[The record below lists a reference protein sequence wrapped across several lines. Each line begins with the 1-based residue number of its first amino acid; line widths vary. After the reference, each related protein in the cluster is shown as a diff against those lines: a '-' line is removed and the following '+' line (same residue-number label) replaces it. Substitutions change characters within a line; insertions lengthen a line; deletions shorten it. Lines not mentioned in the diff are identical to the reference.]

1 MSKRNLGLFAAFGA
15 TLIYGFN
22 HTIAKNVMPIYIQP
36 YGFVLLRVLGAAL
49 IFWILSLFI
58 KNEKIKKEDWPRVFL
73 CSFLG
78 MFINK
83 LAFFK
88 GLELST
94 PINSSVLIT
103 AVPILVFIFS
113 AFFLRER
120 MSFARIFGV
129 SSGFVGALIL
139 ILYSPSSSFNAPNI
153 PLGNILFIIN
163 SSTYGLY
170 LIFVKKL
177 VEKYNI
183 ITLFRWLFLIAI
195 FFNFPVGLSEFN
207 GVEWSNLP
215 VTEAIFPMIYVV
227 VGTTFLTY
235 MFNAYA
241 LSKLTASTVSSFV
254 YLQPIVGI
262 VYAITTDNDSL
273 TFLSIIGMVLIFLG
287 VYLVT
292 KKIER
297 IV

>member
-1 MSKRNLGLFAAFGA
+1 MDKRNLGLLAAFGA
-15 TLIYGFN
+15 TVIYGFN
-22 HTIAKNVMPIYIQP
+22 HTIAKNVMPIYIEAF
-36 YGFVLLRVLGAAL
+36 GFVLLRVIGATL
-49 IFWILSLFI
+49 IFWTLSLFI
-58 KNEKIKKEDWPRVFL
+58 KNEKIKKEDWPRIFL

-103 AVPILVFIFS
+103 VVPILVFVFS
-113 AFFLRER
+113 AFFLKEKMRFLR
-120 MSFARIFGV
+120 VFGV
-129 SSGFVGALIL
+129 ISGFVGALVL
-139 ILYSPSSSFNAPNI
+139 ILYSPSTSFNAPNI
-153 PLGNILFIIN
+153 PLGNLMFVIN

-195 FFNFPVGLSEFN
+195 FLNLPVGIVEFKN
-207 GVEWSNLP
+207 VEWSHLP
-215 VTEAIFPMIYVV
+215 LWDAILPMIYVV

-241 LSKLTASTVSSFV
+241 LSKLKASTVSSFV

-262 VYAITTDNDSL
+262 IYAITTDNDSL
-273 TFLSIIGMVLIFLG
+273 TVLSVLGMILIFMG
-287 VYLVT
+287 VYFVT
-292 KKIER
+292 KKIKD
-297 IV
+297 

>member
-1 MSKRNLGLFAAFGA
+1 MDKRNLGLLAAFGA
-15 TLIYGFN
+15 TVIYGFN
-22 HTIAKNVMPIYIQP
+22 HTIAKNVMPIYIEAF
-36 YGFVLLRVLGAAL
+36 GFVLLRVIGATL
-49 IFWILSLFI
+49 IFWTLSLFI
-58 KNEKIKKEDWPRVFL
+58 ENEKIKKEDWPRIFL

-103 AVPILVFIFS
+103 VVPILVFVFS
-113 AFFLRER
+113 AFFLKEKMRFLR
-120 MSFARIFGV
+120 VFGV
-129 SSGFVGALIL
+129 ISGFVGALVL
-139 ILYSPSSSFNAPNI
+139 ILYSPSTSFNAPNI
-153 PLGNILFIIN
+153 PLGNLMFVIN

-195 FFNFPVGLSEFN
+195 FLNLPVGLIEFKN
-207 GVEWSNLP
+207 VEWSHLP
-215 VTEAIFPMIYVV
+215 FWDAILPMIYVV

-241 LSKLTASTVSSFV
+241 LSKLKASTVSSFV

-262 VYAITTDNDSL
+262 IYAITTDNDSL
-273 TFLSIIGMVLIFLG
+273 TVLSVLGMILIFMG
-287 VYLVT
+287 VYFVT
-292 KKIER
+292 KKIKD
-297 IV
+297 

>member
-1 MSKRNLGLFAAFGA
+1 MDKRNLGLLAASGA
-15 TLIYGFN
+15 TVIYGFN
-22 HTIAKNVMPIYIQP
+22 HTIAKNVMPIYIEAF
-36 YGFVLLRVLGAAL
+36 GFVLLRVIGATL
-49 IFWILSLFI
+49 IFWTLSLFI
-58 KNEKIKKEDWPRVFL
+58 KNEKIKKEDWPRIFL

-103 AVPILVFIFS
+103 VVPILVFVFS
-113 AFFLRER
+113 AFFLKEKMRFLR
-120 MSFARIFGV
+120 VFGV
-129 SSGFVGALIL
+129 ISGFVGALVL
-139 ILYSPSSSFNAPNI
+139 ILYSPSTSFNAPNI
-153 PLGNILFIIN
+153 PLGNLMFVIN

-195 FFNFPVGLSEFN
+195 FLNLPVGFPEFKN
-207 GVEWSNLP
+207 VEWSHLP
-215 VTEAIFPMIYVV
+215 FWDAILPMIYVV

-241 LSKLTASTVSSFV
+241 LSKLKASTVSSFV

-262 VYAITTDNDSL
+262 IYAITTDNDSL
-273 TFLSIIGMVLIFLG
+273 TVLSVLGMILIFMG
-287 VYLVT
+287 VYFVT
-292 KKIER
+292 KKIKD
-297 IV
+297 

>member
-1 MSKRNLGLFAAFGA
+1 MDKRNLGLLAAFGA
-15 TLIYGFN
+15 TVIYGFN
-22 HTIAKNVMPIYIQP
+22 HTIAKNVMPIYIEAF
-36 YGFVLLRVLGAAL
+36 GFVLLRVIGATL
-49 IFWILSLFI
+49 IFWTLSLFI
-58 KNEKIKKEDWPRVFL
+58 ENEKIKKEDWPRIFL

-103 AVPILVFIFS
+103 VVPILVFVFS
-113 AFFLRER
+113 AFFLKEKMRFLR
-120 MSFARIFGV
+120 VFGV
-129 SSGFVGALIL
+129 ISGFIGALVL
-139 ILYSPSSSFNAPNI
+139 ILYSPSTSFNAPNI
-153 PLGNILFIIN
+153 PLGNLMFVIN

-195 FFNFPVGLSEFN
+195 FLNLPVGLIEFKN
-207 GVEWSNLP
+207 VEWSHLP
-215 VTEAIFPMIYVV
+215 FWDAILPMIYVV

-241 LSKLTASTVSSFV
+241 LSKLKASTVSSFV

-262 VYAITTDNDSL
+262 IYAITTDNDSL
-273 TFLSIIGMVLIFLG
+273 TVLSVLGMILIFMG
-287 VYLVT
+287 VYFVT
-292 KKIER
+292 KKIKD
-297 IV
+297 

>member
-1 MSKRNLGLFAAFGA
+1 MDKRNLGLLAAFGA
-15 TLIYGFN
+15 TVIYGFN
-22 HTIAKNVMPIYIQP
+22 HTIAKNVMPIYIEAF
-36 YGFVLLRVLGAAL
+36 GFVLLRVIGATL
-49 IFWILSLFI
+49 IFWTLSLFI
-58 KNEKIKKEDWPRVFL
+58 ENEKIKKEDWPRIFL

-103 AVPILVFIFS
+103 VVPILVFVFS
-113 AFFLRER
+113 AFFLKEKMRFLR
-120 MSFARIFGV
+120 VFGV
-129 SSGFVGALIL
+129 ISGFIGALVL
-139 ILYSPSSSFNAPNI
+139 ILYSPSTSFNAPNI
-153 PLGNILFIIN
+153 PLGNLMFVIN

-195 FFNFPVGLSEFN
+195 FLNLPVGIIEFKN
-207 GVEWSNLP
+207 VEWSHLP
-215 VTEAIFPMIYVV
+215 FWDAILPMIYVV

-241 LSKLTASTVSSFV
+241 LSKLKASTVSSFV

-262 VYAITTDNDSL
+262 IYAITTDNDSL
-273 TFLSIIGMVLIFLG
+273 TVLSVLGMILIFMG
-287 VYLVT
+287 VYFVT
-292 KKIER
+292 KKIKD
-297 IV
+297 

>member
-1 MSKRNLGLFAAFGA
+1 MDKRNLGLLAAFGA
-15 TLIYGFN
+15 TVIYGFN
-22 HTIAKNVMPIYIQP
+22 HTIAKNVMPIYIEAF
-36 YGFVLLRVLGAAL
+36 GFVLLRVIGATL
-49 IFWILSLFI
+49 IFWTLSLFI
-58 KNEKIKKEDWPRVFL
+58 ENEKIKKEDWPRIFL

-103 AVPILVFIFS
+103 VVPILVFVFS
-113 AFFLRER
+113 AFFLKEKMRFLR
-120 MSFARIFGV
+120 VFGV
-129 SSGFVGALIL
+129 ISGFIGALVL
-139 ILYSPSSSFNAPNI
+139 ILYSPSTSFNAPNI
-153 PLGNILFIIN
+153 PLGNLMFVIN

-195 FFNFPVGLSEFN
+195 FLNIPVGLLEFKN
-207 GVEWSNLP
+207 VEWSHLP
-215 VTEAIFPMIYVV
+215 FWDAILPMIYVV

-241 LSKLTASTVSSFV
+241 LSKLKASTVSSFV

-262 VYAITTDNDSL
+262 IYAITTDNDSL
-273 TFLSIIGMVLIFLG
+273 TVLSVLGMILIFMG
-287 VYLVT
+287 VYFVT
-292 KKIER
+292 KKIKD
-297 IV
+297 

>member
-1 MSKRNLGLFAAFGA
+1 MDKRNLGLLAAFGA
-15 TLIYGFN
+15 TVIYGFN
-22 HTIAKNVMPIYIQP
+22 HTIAKNVMPIYIEAF
-36 YGFVLLRVLGAAL
+36 GFVLLRVIGATL
-49 IFWILSLFI
+49 IFWTLSLFI
-58 KNEKIKKEDWPRVFL
+58 KNEKIKKEDWPRIFL

-103 AVPILVFIFS
+103 VVPILVFVFS
-113 AFFLRER
+113 AFFLKEKMRFLR
-120 MSFARIFGV
+120 VFGV
-129 SSGFVGALIL
+129 ISGFVGALVL
-139 ILYSPSSSFNAPNI
+139 ILYSPSTSFNAPNI
-153 PLGNILFIIN
+153 PLGNLMFVIN

-195 FFNFPVGLSEFN
+195 FLNLPVGFLEFKN
-207 GVEWSNLP
+207 VEWSHLP
-215 VTEAIFPMIYVV
+215 FLDAILPMIYVV

-241 LSKLTASTVSSFV
+241 LSKLKASTVSSFV

-262 VYAITTDNDSL
+262 IYAITTDNDSL
-273 TFLSIIGMVLIFLG
+273 TVLSVLGMILIFMG
-287 VYLVT
+287 VYFVT
-292 KKIER
+292 KKIKD
-297 IV
+297 

>member
-1 MSKRNLGLFAAFGA
+1 MDKRNLGLLAAFGA
-15 TLIYGFN
+15 TVIYGFN
-22 HTIAKNVMPIYIQP
+22 HTIAKNVMPIYIEAF
-36 YGFVLLRVLGAAL
+36 GFVLLRVIGATL
-49 IFWILSLFI
+49 IFWTLSLFI
-58 KNEKIKKEDWPRVFL
+58 KNEKIKKEDWPRIFL

-103 AVPILVFIFS
+103 VVPILVFVFS
-113 AFFLRER
+113 AFFLKEKMRFLR
-120 MSFARIFGV
+120 VFGV
-129 SSGFVGALIL
+129 ISGFVGALVL
-139 ILYSPSSSFNAPNI
+139 ILYSPSTSFNAPNI
-153 PLGNILFIIN
+153 PLGNLMFVIN

-195 FFNFPVGLSEFN
+195 FLNLPVGLLEFQN
-207 GVEWSNLP
+207 VEWSHLP
-215 VTEAIFPMIYVV
+215 FWDAILPMIYVV

-241 LSKLTASTVSSFV
+241 LSKLKASTVSSFV

-262 VYAITTDNDSL
+262 IYAITTDNGSL
-273 TFLSIIGMVLIFLG
+273 TVLSVLGMILIFMG
-287 VYLVT
+287 VYFVT
-292 KKIER
+292 KKIKD
-297 IV
+297 

>member
-1 MSKRNLGLFAAFGA
+1 MDKRNLGLLAAFGA
-15 TLIYGFN
+15 TVIYGFN
-22 HTIAKNVMPIYIQP
+22 HTIAKNVMPIYIEAF
-36 YGFVLLRVLGAAL
+36 GFVLLRVIGATL
-49 IFWILSLFI
+49 IFWTLSLFI
-58 KNEKIKKEDWPRVFL
+58 KNEKIKKEDWPRIFL

-103 AVPILVFIFS
+103 VVPILVFVFS
-113 AFFLRER
+113 AFFLKEKMRFLR
-120 MSFARIFGV
+120 VFGV
-129 SSGFVGALIL
+129 ISGFVGALVL
-139 ILYSPSSSFNAPNI
+139 ILYSPSTSFNAPNI
-153 PLGNILFIIN
+153 PLGNLMFVIN

-195 FFNFPVGLSEFN
+195 FLNLPVGLLEFKN
-207 GVEWSNLP
+207 VEWSHLP
-215 VTEAIFPMIYVV
+215 FWDAILPMIYVV

-241 LSKLTASTVSSFV
+241 LSKLKASTVSSFV

-262 VYAITTDNDSL
+262 IYAITTDNDSL
-273 TFLSIIGMVLIFLG
+273 TVLSVLGMILIFMG
-287 VYLVT
+287 VYFVT
-292 KKIER
+292 KKIKD
-297 IV
+297 

>member
-1 MSKRNLGLFAAFGA
+1 MNKRNLGLLAAFGA
-15 TLIYGFN
+15 TVIYGFN
-22 HTIAKNVMPIYIQP
+22 HTIAKNVMPIYIEAF
-36 YGFVLLRVLGAAL
+36 GFVLLRVIGATL
-49 IFWILSLFI
+49 IFWTLSLFI
-58 KNEKIKKEDWPRVFL
+58 ENEKIKKEDWPRIFL

-103 AVPILVFIFS
+103 VVPILVFVFS
-113 AFFLRER
+113 AFFLKEKMRFLR
-120 MSFARIFGV
+120 VFGV
-129 SSGFVGALIL
+129 ISGFIGALVL
-139 ILYSPSSSFNAPNI
+139 ILYSPSTSFNAPNI
-153 PLGNILFIIN
+153 PLGNLMFVIN

-195 FFNFPVGLSEFN
+195 FLNLPVGLLEFKN
-207 GVEWSNLP
+207 VEWSHLP
-215 VTEAIFPMIYVV
+215 FSDAILPMIYVV

-241 LSKLTASTVSSFV
+241 LSKLKASTVSSFV

-262 VYAITTDNDSL
+262 IYAITTDNDSL
-273 TFLSIIGMVLIFLG
+273 TVLSVLGMILIFMG
-287 VYLVT
+287 VYFVT
-292 KKIER
+292 KKIKD
-297 IV
+297 

>member
-1 MSKRNLGLFAAFGA
+1 MNKRNLGLLAAFGA
-15 TLIYGFN
+15 TVIYGFN
-22 HTIAKNVMPIYIQP
+22 HTIAKNVMPIYIEAF
-36 YGFVLLRVLGAAL
+36 GFVLLRVIGATL
-49 IFWILSLFI
+49 IFWTLSLFI
-58 KNEKIKKEDWPRVFL
+58 KNEKIKKEDWPRIFL

-103 AVPILVFIFS
+103 VVPILVFVFS
-113 AFFLRER
+113 AFFLKEKMRFLR
-120 MSFARIFGV
+120 VFGV
-129 SSGFVGALIL
+129 ISGFVGALVL
-139 ILYSPSSSFNAPNI
+139 ILYSPSTSFNAPNI
-153 PLGNILFIIN
+153 PLGNLMFVIN

-195 FFNFPVGLSEFN
+195 FLNLPVGLLEFKN
-207 GVEWSNLP
+207 VEWSQLP
-215 VTEAIFPMIYVV
+215 FWDAILPMIYVV

-241 LSKLTASTVSSFV
+241 LSKLKASTVSSFV

-262 VYAITTDNDSL
+262 IYAITTDNDSL
-273 TFLSIIGMVLIFLG
+273 TVLSVLGMILIFMG
-287 VYLVT
+287 VYFVT
-292 KKIER
+292 KKIKD
-297 IV
+297 

>member
-1 MSKRNLGLFAAFGA
+1 MDKRNLGLLAAFGA
-15 TLIYGFN
+15 TVIYGFN
-22 HTIAKNVMPIYIQP
+22 HTIAKNVMPIYIEAF
-36 YGFVLLRVLGAAL
+36 GFVLLRVIGATL
-49 IFWILSLFI
+49 IFWTLSLFI
-58 KNEKIKKEDWPRVFL
+58 KNEKIKKEDWPRIFL

-103 AVPILVFIFS
+103 VVPILVFVFS
-113 AFFLRER
+113 AFFLKEKMRFLR
-120 MSFARIFGV
+120 VFGV
-129 SSGFVGALIL
+129 ISGFVGALVL
-139 ILYSPSSSFNAPNI
+139 ILYSPSTSFNAPNI
-153 PLGNILFIIN
+153 PLGNLMFVIN

-195 FFNFPVGLSEFN
+195 FLNLPVGLLEFKN
-207 GVEWSNLP
+207 VEWSHLP
-215 VTEAIFPMIYVV
+215 FWDAILPMMYVV

-241 LSKLTASTVSSFV
+241 LSKLKASTVSSFV

-262 VYAITTDNDSL
+262 IYAITTDNDSL
-273 TFLSIIGMVLIFLG
+273 TVLTVLGMILIFMG
-287 VYLVT
+287 VYFVT
-292 KKIER
+292 KKIED
-297 IV
+297 

>member
-1 MSKRNLGLFAAFGA
+1 MDKRNLGLLAAFGA
-15 TLIYGFN
+15 TVIYGFN
-22 HTIAKNVMPIYIQP
+22 HTIAKNVMPIYIEAF
-36 YGFVLLRVLGAAL
+36 GFVLLRVIGATL
-49 IFWILSLFI
+49 IFWTLSLFI
-58 KNEKIKKEDWPRVFL
+58 ENEKIKKEDWPRIFL

-103 AVPILVFIFS
+103 VVPILVFVFS
-113 AFFLRER
+113 AFFLKEKMRFLR
-120 MSFARIFGV
+120 VFGV
-129 SSGFVGALIL
+129 ISGFIGALVL
-139 ILYSPSSSFNAPNI
+139 ILYSPSTSFNAPNI
-153 PLGNILFIIN
+153 PLGNLMFVIN

-195 FFNFPVGLSEFN
+195 FLNLPVGFLEFKN
-207 GVEWSNLP
+207 VEWSHLP
-215 VTEAIFPMIYVV
+215 FWDAILPMIYVV

-241 LSKLTASTVSSFV
+241 LSKLKASTVSSFV

-262 VYAITTDNDSL
+262 IYAITTDNDSL
-273 TFLSIIGMVLIFLG
+273 TVLSVLGMILIFMG
-287 VYLVT
+287 VYFVT
-292 KKIER
+292 KKIKD
-297 IV
+297 

>member
-1 MSKRNLGLFAAFGA
+1 MDKRNLGLLAAFGA
-15 TLIYGFN
+15 TVIYGFN
-22 HTIAKNVMPIYIQP
+22 HTIAKNVMPIYIEAF
-36 YGFVLLRVLGAAL
+36 GFVLLRVIGATL
-49 IFWILSLFI
+49 IFWTLSLFI
-58 KNEKIKKEDWPRVFL
+58 KNEKIKKEDWPRIFL

-103 AVPILVFIFS
+103 VVPILVFVFS
-113 AFFLRER
+113 AFFLKEKMRFLR
-120 MSFARIFGV
+120 VFGV
-129 SSGFVGALIL
+129 ISGFVGALVL
-139 ILYSPSSSFNAPNI
+139 ILYSPSTSFNAPNI
-153 PLGNILFIIN
+153 PLGNLMFVIN

-195 FFNFPVGLSEFN
+195 FLNLPVGFLEFKN
-207 GVEWSNLP
+207 VEWSHLP
-215 VTEAIFPMIYVV
+215 FWDAILPMIYVV

-241 LSKLTASTVSSFV
+241 LSKLKASTVSSFV

-262 VYAITTDNDSL
+262 IYAITTDNDSL
-273 TFLSIIGMVLIFLG
+273 TVLTVLGMILIFMG
-287 VYLVT
+287 VYFVT
-292 KKIER
+292 KKIKD
-297 IV
+297 

>member
-1 MSKRNLGLFAAFGA
+1 MNKRNLGLLAAFGA
-15 TLIYGFN
+15 TVIYGFN
-22 HTIAKNVMPIYIQP
+22 HTIAKNVMPIYIEAF
-36 YGFVLLRVLGAAL
+36 GFVLLRVIGATL
-49 IFWILSLFI
+49 IFWTLSLFI
-58 KNEKIKKEDWPRVFL
+58 KNEKIKKEDWPRIFL

-103 AVPILVFIFS
+103 VVPILVFVFS
-113 AFFLRER
+113 AFFLKEKMRFLR
-120 MSFARIFGV
+120 VFGV
-129 SSGFVGALIL
+129 ISGFVGALVL
-139 ILYSPSSSFNAPNI
+139 ILYSPSTSFNAPNI
-153 PLGNILFIIN
+153 PLGNLMFVIN

-195 FFNFPVGLSEFN
+195 FLNLPVGFLEFKN
-207 GVEWSNLP
+207 VEWSHLP
-215 VTEAIFPMIYVV
+215 FWDAILPMIYVV

-241 LSKLTASTVSSFV
+241 LSKLKASTVSSFV

-262 VYAITTDNDSL
+262 IYAITTDNDSL
-273 TFLSIIGMVLIFLG
+273 TVLSVLGMILIFMG
-287 VYLVT
+287 VYFVT
-292 KKIER
+292 KKIKD
-297 IV
+297 

>member
-1 MSKRNLGLFAAFGA
+1 MDKRNLGLLAAFGA
-15 TLIYGFN
+15 TVIYGFN
-22 HTIAKNVMPIYIQP
+22 HTIAKNVMPIYIEAF
-36 YGFVLLRVLGAAL
+36 GFVLLRVIGATL
-49 IFWILSLFI
+49 IFWTLSLFI
-58 KNEKIKKEDWPRVFL
+58 ENEKIKKEDWPRIFL

-103 AVPILVFIFS
+103 VVPILVFVFS
-113 AFFLRER
+113 AFFLKEKMRFLR
-120 MSFARIFGV
+120 VFGV
-129 SSGFVGALIL
+129 ISGFIGALVL
-139 ILYSPSSSFNAPNI
+139 ILYSPSTSFNAPNI
-153 PLGNILFIIN
+153 PLGNLMFVIN

-195 FFNFPVGLSEFN
+195 FLNLPVGLIEFKN
-207 GVEWSNLP
+207 VEWSHLP
-215 VTEAIFPMIYVV
+215 FWDAILPMIYVV

-241 LSKLTASTVSSFV
+241 LSKLKASTVSSFV

-262 VYAITTDNDSL
+262 IYAITTDNDSL
-273 TFLSIIGMVLIFLG
+273 TVLSVLGMILIFMG
-287 VYLVT
+287 VYFVT
-292 KKIER
+292 KKIND
-297 IV
+297 

>member
-1 MSKRNLGLFAAFGA
+1 MNKRNLGLLAAFGA
-15 TLIYGFN
+15 TVIYGFN
-22 HTIAKNVMPIYIQP
+22 HTIAKNVMPIYIEAF
-36 YGFVLLRVLGAAL
+36 GFVLLRVIGATL
-49 IFWILSLFI
+49 IFWTLSLFI
-58 KNEKIKKEDWPRVFL
+58 ENEKIKKEDWPRIFL

-103 AVPILVFIFS
+103 VVPILVFVFS
-113 AFFLRER
+113 AFFLKEKMRFLR
-120 MSFARIFGV
+120 VFGV
-129 SSGFVGALIL
+129 ISGFIGALVL
-139 ILYSPSSSFNAPNI
+139 ILYSPSTSFNAPNI
-153 PLGNILFIIN
+153 PLGNLMFVIN

-195 FFNFPVGLSEFN
+195 FLNLPVGIIEFKN
-207 GVEWSNLP
+207 VEWSHLP
-215 VTEAIFPMIYVV
+215 FWDAILPMIYVV

-241 LSKLTASTVSSFV
+241 LSKLKASTVSSFV

-262 VYAITTDNDSL
+262 IYAITTDNDSL
-273 TFLSIIGMVLIFLG
+273 TVLSVLGMILIFMG
-287 VYLVT
+287 VYFVT
-292 KKIER
+292 KKIND
-297 IV
+297 